1 MEGALRFD
9 AHSYHQ
15 FPHYHEMELAY
26 MRFLS
31 QDSGKASISEQKG
44 ESYLVKEIQ
53 KVRDNIKSSLES
65 NGSWNER
72 MEKLETIVKEM
83 SLRVSELE
91 VQIQRLGKILPSE
104 PPKGVKS
111 VRPAGAAAA
120 AAAAADATA
129 KAPQPECG
137 DDDVDLFG
145 SDDENEKD
153 RYKQVMSE
161 QNKAAASKK
170 EKPVAKSMIVLDVK
184 PWDDT
189 TDMAEMEKGVRAITA
204 DGLLWGTSKLVPLVH
219 GISKLQIACV
229 VEDDKVGTDFLEDN
243 IMELHDYVQSVDI
256 ASFNKL

>member
-1 MEGALRFD
+1 MECALKFD

-31 QDSGKASISEQKG
+31 TAGKTPATEQKG
-44 ESYLVKEIQ
+44 DSYLVKEIQ

-65 NGSWNER
+65 NGSWNDR

-91 VQIQRLGKILPSE
+91 TQIQRLGKILPSE

-111 VRPAGAAAA
+111 VRPFAAAA
-120 AAAAADATA
+120 TA
-129 KAPQPECG
+129 PPAEGG
-137 DDDVDLFG
+137 DDDDIDLFG
-145 SDDENEKD
+145 SEDEDEANKC
-153 RYKQVMSE
+153 KQMMAE

-189 TDMAEMEKGVRAITA
+189 TDMVGMEKGVRAITA

-229 VEDDKVGTDFLEDN
+229 VEDDKVGTDFLEEN
-243 IMELHDYVQSVDI
+243 IMELEDYVQSVDV